1 MFITLNCAR
10 EVSFVINYS
19 RCQHLQIVNT
29 ACSVCLFWLTY
40 LFVPICS
47 TQGFVSPADRTYDAL
62 GLVKQ
67 ISKQSAAAAVEAC
80 EVLAS
85 GSRIFDK
92 ENKENRDDKE
102 PGTRKSQTKIMVRN
116 HQRLNS
122 KLTIMKH
129 SL

>member
-1 MFITLNCAR
+1 
-10 EVSFVINYS
+10 
-19 RCQHLQIVNT
+19 
-29 ACSVCLFWLTY
+29 
-40 LFVPICS
+40 LFVLVNIFICA
-47 TQGFVSPADRTYDAL
+47 QGFVSPADRTYDAL

-67 ISKQSAAAAVEAC
+67 ISKRSAAAAVEAC

-85 GSRIFDK
+85 GSRISDK

-102 PGTRKSQTKIMVRN
+102 PGTRQSQTKIMVRN